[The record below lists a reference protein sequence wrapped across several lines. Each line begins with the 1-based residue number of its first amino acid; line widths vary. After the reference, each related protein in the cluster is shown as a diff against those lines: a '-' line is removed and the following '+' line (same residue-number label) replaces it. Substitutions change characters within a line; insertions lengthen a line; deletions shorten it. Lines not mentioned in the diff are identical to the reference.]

1 MATATLSHR
10 APDPADPFPRS
21 RLGRALGHPA
31 AYALTAVIL
40 LTLFGWTFFT
50 HPQRVAPTKD
60 PAYYTWR
67 TEALM
72 TEKPATLL
80 SITGPF
86 DVFSGGYRVSS
97 AVLGGYLR
105 RVAGVSQLKVT
116 VFLVVGLPVLIALLL
131 GGFAL
136 RQRGDP
142 LIFHVVALG
151 AGSLLLTPP
160 FVGYLDNVLCLF
172 FLAAALWFLT
182 PARSSWPGRAGLGLF
197 LLASGFTHPTTLAI
211 FCFALFAMAFAR
223 WILMGFDL
231 GEAARR
237 DGSVLAIAF
246 AAAVV
251 TYVAWK
257 AGIWGRSASLSEA
270 ALAPPYGSGFF
281 KDRMTEWV
289 GAMHPLLN
297 GPLFLAGVAGLI
309 AVGRR
314 AARDDLASVAIIWL
328 APLVGLFGFLAGLTY
343 PYYRFFNTTLA
354 WILLVG
360 VGAYFA
366 IRFFL
371 ARAARGGLNRFAALG
386 AVAVIAIIGVN
397 FADGLGA
404 SGWNNPAGGWL
415 STSEKRDLDALR
427 AYLSSV
433 GQPDRPVVFV
443 VDNKPPAP
451 FQIYGYTKL
460 TGNTSRYGLPQGQID
475 RGYLYLGSLRQ
486 FLHSRPTLTGDPTYD
501 RLSRGFLADAR
512 GGIAASGQGPI
523 VVLDSVFNASGSN
536 AGALGKLSTKGI
548 VHALGA
554 EPSTRHAQLVKVDQG
569 TATAGS
575 GSTVPVRPPPVH
587 PSPWHAVLVP
597 LGLLLLLVPGLL
609 AVSWFAPG
617 ASFAEMLGL
626 VPALSMA
633 FLALIGI
640 AALAIIRSPFSGPVA
655 WVCLALAVAAS
666 GSLRLLSARS
676 LPRGRFTYDSGAS

>member
-10 APDPADPFPRS
+10 PSDPAAPLPRS
-21 RLGRALGHPA
+21 GLDRVLGHPV
-31 AYALTAVIL
+31 AYALTALIL
-40 LTLFGWTFFT
+40 LTLFGWTFFS

-67 TEALM
+67 TEALI

-86 DVFSGGYRVSS
+86 SVFSGGYRVSS

-105 RVAGVSQLKVT
+105 RIAGVSQLKVT

-142 LIFHVVALG
+142 LIFHVVALA
-151 AGSLLLTPP
+151 AGGLLLTPP

-172 FLAAALWFLT
+172 FLAAALWFIT
-182 PARSSWPGRAGLGLF
+182 PARSSWPARAGLALF
-197 LLASGFTHPTTLAI
+197 LVASGFTHPTTLAI
-211 FCFALFAMAFAR
+211 FCFALGAMAFVR
-223 WILMGFDL
+223 WLLTGFDL
-231 GEAARR
+231 REAVRS
-237 DGSVLAIAF
+237 DGPILAIAF

-251 TYVAWK
+251 TYIVWK
-257 AGIWGRSASLSEA
+257 VGIWGRSASLSEA

-281 KDRMTEWV
+281 RDRMTEWL

-297 GPLFLAGVAGLI
+297 GPLFLAGVGGLI
-309 AVGRR
+309 AAGRK
-314 AARDDLASVAIIWL
+314 AARDDLARVAIVWL

-360 VGAYFA
+360 LGAYFA

-371 ARAARGGLNRFAALG
+371 AQASRGGLLRLAALG
-386 AVAVIAIIGVN
+386 AVAVLGIIAVN

-404 SGWNNPAGGWL
+404 SGWNNPAAGWL
-415 STSEKRDLDALR
+415 SSSEKRDLDALR
-427 AYLSSV
+427 AYLSSL

-460 TGNTSRYGLPQGQID
+460 TGNTSRYGLPAGQID
-475 RGYLYLGSLRQ
+475 RGYLYLGSLDR
-486 FLHSRPTLTGDPTYD
+486 FLGSKPTLTGDSTYD
-501 RLSRGFLADAR
+501 RLSKGFLADTRR
-512 GGIAASGQGPI
+512 GLAASGQKPI
-523 VVLDSVFNASGSN
+523 VVVDSAFNISGANSEGPLRAPSASDLAADRVTVA
-536 AGALGKLSTKGI
+536 AGRVMVDGRVVVPGRASTAP
-548 VHALGA
+548 VHASL
-554 EPSTRHAQLVKVDQG
+554 RHAFW
-569 TATAGS
+569 
-575 GSTVPVRPPPVH
+575 VPF
-587 PSPWHAVLVP
+587 
-597 LGLLLLLVPGLL
+597 GLLVLLIPGLL
-609 AVSWFAPG
+609 AASWFVPG
-617 ASFAEMLGL
+617 ASFAEMLGV

-633 FLALIGI
+633 LLALIGI
-640 AALAIIRSPFSGPVA
+640 AALAIVRAPFSGSLA
-655 WVCLALAVAAS
+655 WVCVAIAIAVGAF
-666 GSLRLLSARS
+666 LRVARS
-676 LPRGRFTYDSGAS
+676 RRLPRGSFTYGSGVS